1 MQKNIDIALKTLFGM
16 PKTSTKIVN
25 IEDIFVS
32 MIDFV
37 KYKLDNG
44 LVLIVHTDYSTP
56 IAAFNLLYR
65 VGSKNED
72 PERTGFAHLFEHLM
86 FGGSVNIPIFDEP
99 LERVGGENNAF
110 TTNDLT
116 NYYITLPAENIETAF
131 WLESD
136 RMLGLAFSQKSL
148 DIQKSVVLEEFNQRY
163 LNQPYGDIWLHLRP
177 LAYKVHPYR
186 WPTIGQSPEHL
197 SRATLTD
204 VKNFFFS
211 HYAPNN
217 AILCVAGPVNPE
229 DIFNLTKK
237 WFGPIEPRNLANQNI
252 PKEPKQT
259 EHRIKILERDVPFNA
274 IYKAYHM
281 CNRMHPDYPAADLLS
296 DLLSNGRSSRLYQ
309 RLVKEKQLF
318 SSVNAYIT
326 GDVDEGLFILTGQ
339 LYNSTTF
346 EVAEEALA
354 IEVEDLK
361 NNLVDDKELEKVK
374 NKFEANFLFEQENVL
389 NNAMN
394 LAYYEM
400 LGDTNLL
407 NNELQRYSSVKTND
421 ISRVATQTLNANN
434 CSTLYYRSKANG
446 KE

>member
-1 MQKNIDIALKTLFGM
+1 
-16 PKTSTKIVN
+16 
-25 IEDIFVS
+25 

-37 KYKLDNG
+37 KFKLDNG
-44 LVLIVHTDYSTP
+44 LALIVHSDYSTP

-65 VGSKNED
+65 VGSKHED
-72 PERTGFAHLFEHLM
+72 QERTGFAHLFEHLM
-86 FGGSVNIPIFDEP
+86 FGGSVNIPVFDEP

-116 NYYITLPAENIETAF
+116 NYYITVPVENIETAF

-136 RMLGLAFSQKSL
+136 RMLSLAFSQKSL
-148 DIQKSVVLEEFNQRY
+148 DTQKSVVIEEFNQRY
-163 LNQPYGDIWLHLRP
+163 LNQPYGDVWLHLRP

-186 WPTIGQSPEHL
+186 WPTIGKSPDHI
-197 SRATLTD
+197 SRATLDD

-229 DIFNLTKK
+229 QVLMLTEK
-237 WFGPIEPRNLANQNI
+237 WFGPIGPRKLANQSL
-252 PKEPKQT
+252 PLEPEQN
-259 EHRIKILERDVPFNA
+259 ELRSLVLERDVPFNA

-281 CNRMHPDYPAADLLS
+281 CNRTHPDYAAVDLLS
-296 DLLSNGRSSRLYQ
+296 DLLSNGHSSRLYQ

-326 GDVDEGLFILTGQ
+326 GDVDKGLFILTGQ
-339 LYNSTTF
+339 LYDSVSF
-346 EVAEEALA
+346 EQAEEALA
-354 IEVEDLK
+354 LEVNELK
-361 NNLVDDKELEKVK
+361 NTPANPTELEKVK
-374 NKFEANFLFEQENVL
+374 NKFEANFIFEQESVL

-400 LGDTNLL
+400 LGDAQLI
-407 NNELQRYSSVKTND
+407 NEELPRYRSVSVED
-421 ISRVATQTLNANN
+421 IRRVAQYTLTESN
-434 CSTLYYRSKANG
+434 CSTLYYASKTNV